1 MNEERM
7 TEVLAAHAD
16 GLTGSPA
23 AIQQVHMTNEERSR
37 LAPLFE
43 LAERLQHSMP
53 PVQPSAAF
61 VQNLGKDLIDKAR
74 RQIALTKRVRRITLI
89 GAAALGSLLSIASVV
104 GAIVFVVARLRARAQ
119 ARTLRAPAGQA

>member
-1 MNEERM
+1 
-7 TEVLAAHAD
+7 LAAHAD

-119 ARTLRAPAGQA
+119 TRTLRAPAGQA

>member
-23 AIQQVHMTNEERSR
+23 AIQQVPMTNEEHSR

-104 GAIVFVVARLRARAQ
+104 GAIAFVVARLRARAQ
-119 ARTLRAPAGQA
+119 TRTLRAPAGQA

>member
-104 GAIVFVVARLRARAQ
+104 GAIAFVVARLRARAQ
-119 ARTLRAPAGQA
+119 TRTLRAPAGQA